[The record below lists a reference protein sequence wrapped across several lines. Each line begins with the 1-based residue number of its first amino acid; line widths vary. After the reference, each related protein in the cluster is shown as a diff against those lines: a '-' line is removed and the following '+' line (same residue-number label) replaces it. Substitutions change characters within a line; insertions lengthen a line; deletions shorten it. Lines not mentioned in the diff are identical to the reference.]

1 MTTDARIT
9 ALIEGLLKGHPE
21 RRVDPACS
29 GTPIGT
35 TREPNDLA
43 SISSGVASLD
53 QMPHGI
59 MMASGA

>member
-1 MTTDARIT
+1 MIT
-9 ALIEGLLKGHPE
+9 RELAHPHTQGHVLIRCAIRG
-21 RRVDPACS
+21 S

-35 TREPNDLA
+35 TREPNDLVG
-43 SISSGVASLD
+43 ISLGVAQLD